1 MSMVIEMKL
10 YIKKMDGTV
19 VTYKIDKVCP
29 LDNKILAFEL
39 NKKLTLEY
47 ELTYSYEVW
56 WLLIRLK
63 YFSNGAISYNYVVG
77 WKMKT
82 KTFLYKLLM
91 TIIALELRLR
101 CRFGGGNAANV

>member
-1 MSMVIEMKL
+1 MSMVSEMKL

-56 WLLIRLK
+56 WLLIRLNTSQTEP
-63 YFSNGAISYNYVVG
+63 FRIITWWVG
-77 WKMKT
+77 K
-82 KTFLYKLLM
+82 
-91 TIIALELRLR
+91 
-101 CRFGGGNAANV
+101 